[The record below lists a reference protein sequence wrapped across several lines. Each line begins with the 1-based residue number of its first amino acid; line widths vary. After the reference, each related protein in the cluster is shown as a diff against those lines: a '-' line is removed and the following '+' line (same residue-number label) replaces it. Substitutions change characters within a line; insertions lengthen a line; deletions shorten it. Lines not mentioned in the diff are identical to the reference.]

1 MALVRACRLSA
12 AGVLQLARNRSLG
25 AGGRIKLHTTWD
37 DGSELIEE
45 FDANTDE
52 LLVRRIRRKTA
63 VGSVG
68 EWEWLAGD
76 QSSLSD
82 VLTF

>member
-1 MALVRACRLSA
+1 MFRKGGNTTTIKS
-12 AGVLQLARNRSLG
+12 
-25 AGGRIKLHTTWD
+25 GGRIKLHTTWD

-76 QSSLSD
+76 PPAPSTSGTPS
-82 VLTF
+82 